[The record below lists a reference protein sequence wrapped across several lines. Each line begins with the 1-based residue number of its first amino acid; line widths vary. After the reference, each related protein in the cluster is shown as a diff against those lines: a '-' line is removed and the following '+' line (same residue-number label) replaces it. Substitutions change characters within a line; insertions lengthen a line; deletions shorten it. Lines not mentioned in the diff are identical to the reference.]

1 MGLFTFSNRAWVA
14 EAQKGPAD
22 TEVPKYGRGIR
33 LLKHDLGDRCC
44 GVGVVDALDAILY
57 LAGSIRTSGGRA
69 VYTIET
75 ARSLRDAALVQAQEA
90 VETEGPIVLRA
101 MNPARSGAVGTTTL
115 ATTSD
120 AAG

>member
-1 MGLFTFSNRAWVA
+1 
-14 EAQKGPAD
+14 
-22 TEVPKYGRGIR
+22 
-33 LLKHDLGDRCC
+33 H
-44 GVGVVDALDAILY
+44 
-57 LAGSIRTSGGRA
+57 A

-120 AAG
+120 AAGM